1 MSKCLALIV
10 LILTILCHAQDRF
23 PSGEYKGFT
32 RSPTEHI
39 IVRMD
44 DPITVSAVRGT
55 VVFRGDG
62 DPLKDVV
69 FEIRGPGASERIR
82 AAEFNSEGRFII
94 SHVPEGTYTFKA
106 TKNGYQSVVATL
118 IVSKKADHQKTIEIE
133 MHVGV

>member
-1 MSKCLALIV
+1 
-10 LILTILCHAQDRF
+10 
-23 PSGEYKGFT
+23 
-32 RSPTEHI
+32 
-39 IVRMD
+39 MD